1 MTVSVVV
8 KHLKP
13 WQLSVTIKC
22 LNLVIFYRHHA
33 PVDRWAGKSSARQAN
48 IAGDT
53 CSQYQNWRI
62 EPHTP
67 PADPRRPQHPPP
79 ASLVSRALDAAS
91 ARIRGPRTRLDSPFG
106 IVNWGSRV
114 LVVPETVFLSHLPFL
129 LFSFYIFYI
138 FWTRESFSRGLGIAN
153 GNLVKVGTKTRQPCS
168 FWSRLKGERW
178 KCSGFVFLPVR
189 EGNVKRSAVFL
200 FFSFKEE
207 TRGRRR
213 QRVSSMCAWHAYWA
227 FVACSFLPGVVAVV
241 VVVVVLNC
249 CCHCLSCLCDWFITR
264 WTFFPSHLSFRRFDI

>member
-1 MTVSVVV
+1 MSFSTAT
-8 KHLKP
+8 KHLNHDSICSRQTSEP

-62 EPHTP
+62 EPTLLQQTL
-67 PADPRRPQHPPP
+67 ADPSTHRPPHSCLALWMLQAP
-79 ASLVSRALDAAS
+79 ASGDP
-91 ARIRGPRTRLDSPFG
+91 GLDSTRRLELSTEALVCSLFQRQSFSHIFPFFYFLSYFLYFLNEG
-106 IVNWGSRV
+106 VFFEGLALPTEIWLKLEQKRDSRV
-114 LVVPETVFLSHLPFL
+114 RFD
-129 LFSFYIFYI
+129 
-138 FWTRESFSRGLGIAN
+138 RD
-153 GNLVKVGTKTRQPCS
+153 
-168 FWSRLKGERW
+168 W
-178 KCSGFVFLPVR
+178 K
-189 EGNVKRSAVFL
+189 GNVENVAGLFFFRYAKEMWKGAQFFCFL
-200 FFSFKEE
+200 FQRR

-241 VVVVVLNC
+241 VVVVVLIVVVIAF
-249 CCHCLSCLCDWFITR
+249 LVSVIDL
-264 WTFFPSHLSFRRFDI
+264 